1 MIEVTIPGRQGY
13 RLDYLVLDLNGTI
26 TLDGSVIS
34 GVRERLAAL
43 GKRLEIYVVT
53 ADTLGGA
60 QAIAKNLG
68 VKIHKVEPG
77 TEQSQKLRFIEQ
89 LGRERVVAIG
99 NGSNDVAMLRES
111 GLGICVIGPEGAA
124 WETIANSDLVTTGIN
139 EALDLI
145 LKPARLIASLRK

>member
-1 MIEVTIPGRQGY
+1 LIEVTIPGRQGY

-26 TLDGSVIS
+26 TLDGNVIS

-60 QAIAKNLG
+60 QEIAKNLG

-89 LGRERVVAIG
+89 LGRERVIAIG

-124 WETIANSDLVTTGIN
+124 REAVANSDLVTTGIN